1 MNPKR
6 PRTPILVTL
15 LAVLFGAG
23 ASGAGAEGG
32 RGSATPNRPG
42 AILLVTVDTLRADAV
57 AFDGGPP
64 ETTPFLAGLARDG
77 VRFERSYA
85 TSSWTPPSMAS
96 LFTGVHGT
104 THGVVSGEISEERVL
119 RQPILPGSL
128 TTLAEAARAAGYVT
142 IGVSSSRHLT
152 RDLGFAQ
159 GFDRFADPASFLGG
173 AAVNQIVRDLLRE
186 QFGDAWATAWR
197 ERPLFLWIHYFDPHD
212 PYVPYEPWLEAHAPE
227 ALRRRPDS
235 PARKVMRDLRRL
247 FPAPDAALAD
257 AIRPIYR
264 SEVARTDDFLA
275 QLWRELAPD
284 DDTLLILTADHGE
297 EIVDHGSIGHSQSLY
312 EELVRVPLLVRWPR
326 GGFRAGARVEVP
338 VSGIDLL
345 PTLLDLLDRPIP
357 RGLPGRTLRPLLENG
372 RGGDRPIFLELHPPK
387 PAAFAVRD
395 GDFKLILHADD
406 PGAAELYDLGRDPGE
421 RRNLAPAEGRR
432 VEKMNG
438 QIRRWLRSLPKAPD
452 RGYRDTNDQELLEQ
466 LKALGYIDG

>member
-1 MNPKR
+1 M
-6 PRTPILVTL
+6 
-15 LAVLFGAG
+15 
-23 ASGAGAEGG
+23 
-32 RGSATPNRPG
+32 
-42 AILLVTVDTLRADAV
+42 LVTVDTLRADAV

-64 ETTPFLAGLARDG
+64 GTTPFLAGLARDG
-77 VRFERSYA
+77 VRFDRSYA

-96 LFTGVHGT
+96 LFTGVYGT

-128 TTLAEAARAAGYVT
+128 TTLAEAAQAAGYVT

-159 GFDRFADPASFLGG
+159 GFDRFPDPVSFLGG
-173 AAVNQIVRDLLRE
+173 AAVNQLVRDQLRAE
-186 QFGDAWATAWR
+186 FGESWATAWR

-212 PYVPYEPWLEAHAPE
+212 PYVPYEPWLESHAPE

-235 PARKVMRDLRRL
+235 PARKVMRELRRL

-275 QLWRELAPD
+275 ELWRELAPD

-297 EIVDHGSIGHSQSLY
+297 EFVDHGAIGHSQSLY

-326 GGFRAGARVEVP
+326 GGFRSGARVAAP
-338 VSGIDLL
+338 VSGVDLL
-345 PTLLDLLDRPIP
+345 PTLLDLFGRPVP
-357 RGLPGRTLRPLLENG
+357 RGLPGRTLRPLLEKG

-395 GDFKLILHADD
+395 GDFKLIADADD
-406 PGAAELYDLGRDPGE
+406 PGAAELYDLGKDPGE
-421 RRNLAPAEGRR
+421 RQNLATSEKRR
-432 VEKMNG
+432 VEKMND
-438 QIRRWLRSLPKAPD
+438 QLRRWLRSLPRAPD
-452 RGYRDTNDQELLEQ
+452 RGHRDTNDQELLEQ
-466 LKALGYIDG
+466 LRALGYIDG